1 MEWSTGLDEDAAESS
16 ETLEERSMKKS
27 GVVSLSSFSSS
38 STPLTASLVTPFFC
52 HHNTYMYYFLYVIV
66 LSCVLRIHFLL
77 FRETKRNSNRKSKL
91 ITSQPGLR
99 SFTCSVSP
107 AAVIAC
113 SGHNCYWRRRQI
125 TGKSSVFVTL
135 TAVKA
140 IPNKGSEAESP
151 CSLPISKRN
160 TSVIPATRVLLGTRF
175 QFSRDHQQRSVCP
188 PAAAPKSVS
197 TRAPLLLPD
206 HKSSIATATTT
217 QASSTLSTPLTLSTS
232 CCYCHFGLSKHNYN
246 NISSI
251 NNRHHFRKGHTCGDD
266 DGVTAYPIVVDCR
279 KSCKRI
285 ITSSSVQ
292 AERREK
298 LPLDATPIST
308 TITID
313 VIVKKQ
319 MMRMC
324 ALLQQLTF
332 ENIQLNKNK
341 IGEEIIT
348 RIAFARMMIMSSLF
362 T

>member
-91 ITSQPGLR
+91 ITSQPLR

-113 SGHNCYWRRRQI
+113 SGHNCYWRRSQI

-140 IPNKGSEAESP
+140 IPSQEGSEAETP

-160 TSVIPATRVLLGTRF
+160 TSVVPATRVLLGTRF
-175 QFSRDHQQRSVCP
+175 QFSREHQQRSVSP
-188 PAAAPKSVS
+188 TPVAPKSVS

-206 HKSSIATATTT
+206 HKSSIATTT
-217 QASSTLSTPLTLSTS
+217 QALSSLSTPLTLST

-266 DGVTAYPIVVDCR
+266 KSVTAYPLVVDCR

-285 ITSSSVQ
+285 ITSSSVV

-308 TITID
+308 TITTD